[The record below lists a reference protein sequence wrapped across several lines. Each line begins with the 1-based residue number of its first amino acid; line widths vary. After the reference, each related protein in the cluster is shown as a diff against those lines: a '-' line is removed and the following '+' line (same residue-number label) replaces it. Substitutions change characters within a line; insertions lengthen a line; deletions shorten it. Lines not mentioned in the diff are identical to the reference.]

1 MLFRSLAAQDGA
13 ILPFD
18 QTRIDRTRSGYDP
31 DLYPNVNWIDAI
43 TKDYAY
49 TTKGNLEVSGGSDF
63 LRYCIVASYFNES
76 GILQQDKTLPVD
88 NSTDNN
94 QFNMRSNIDMN
105 VTKTTLMR
113 VNIGG
118 FLNRFRKQRCST
130 DQAFSEAFETLPF
143 VHPARYSDGSIPR
156 EDRKSVV

>member
-1 MLFRSLAAQDGA
+1 M
-13 ILPFD
+13 
-18 QTRIDRTRSGYDP
+18 
-31 DLYPNVNWIDAI
+31 
-43 TKDYAY
+43 
-49 TTKGNLEVSGGSDF
+49 EVSGGSDF

-118 FLNRFRKQRCST
+118 FSESFQETTLQHRPS
-130 DQAFSEAFETLPF
+130 FSEAFETLPLCTRHVIATVPF
-143 VHPARYSDGSIPR
+143 LV
-156 EDRKSVV
+156 K

>member
-1 MLFRSLAAQDGA
+1 MTLLNQLAAQDGA

-88 NSTDNN
+88 NSTDNI
-94 QFNMRSNIDMN
+94 S
-105 VTKTTLMR
+105 
-113 VNIGG
+113 
-118 FLNRFRKQRCST
+118 
-130 DQAFSEAFETLPF
+130 
-143 VHPARYSDGSIPR
+143 SICVR
-156 EDRKSVV
+156 ILI